1 MQLERRYEDAKLE
14 ISSFVHGSA
23 AQSPHTPATSPPA
36 ETAEAAA
43 ANQPPPIVA
52 VTRET
57 LNERKQNSKPKR
69 FKALKQCFRSDR
81 GGDSDI
87 ATAPL
92 SAGSAVASDYLMFG
106 AQSFPLRRLHTGPPQ
121 RVRGQI
127 ARTLPPN
134 AATEIKNAHALI
146 NKVR

>member
-14 ISSFVHGSA
+14 ISSFVHGPA
-23 AQSPHTPATSPPA
+23 AQSPHTPTTLPP
-36 ETAEAAA
+36 AAA

-52 VTRET
+52 VKRET
-57 LNERKQNSKPKR
+57 LNERKQNNRPKR

-92 SAGSAVASDYLMFG
+92 SAGSAVADDYLMFG

-146 NKVR
+146 NKVL